1 MLNKNGKSGHPCL
14 VPNLSGN
21 SFSFSLLR
29 MMLSVGLSLYGFYYV
44 EVNFLYAHFL
54 EGFYC
59 KWVLDFVKSF
69 FCIY

>member
-44 EVNFLYAHFL
+44 EVSFLYAHFL
-54 EGFYC
+54 VGVYF
-59 KWVLDFVKSF
+59 
-69 FCIY
+69 I